1 MDTKTSGVAQF
12 ATANAAPAATS
23 SASVPSQPAV
33 NSKQDRE
40 QRKLAFTRALV
51 HGLARLIEGQRQFA
65 DEFGLSL
72 NRVFPSVYKELEGQS
87 ATQLAISLFKS
98 DWNCINDLEKL
109 IDDLMMHQVALFI
122 CLDGVAMTVLEHMG
136 EDDLMEGKSKIN
148 DARAWR
154 LHKERLSEYKEN
166 DHVRFEQL
174 VATGFV
180 DKYIRTI
187 EKHKYAKRTAE
198 NEKNKNL
205 SDKNKIKN
213 EEVMHDYS

>member
-12 ATANAAPAATS
+12 ATANDTS
-23 SASVPSQPAV
+23 SASDAGAVPSKPAV

-72 NRVFPSVYKELEGQS
+72 NRVFPSVYKDLEGQS

-109 IDDLMMHQVALFI
+109 IDDLMMHQVALFNG
-122 CLDGVAMTVLEHMG
+122 LDGVAKTVLDHMG
-136 EDDLMEGKSKIN
+136 EDDLMEGKAKIN

-154 LHKERLSEYKEN
+154 LHKERLNEYIEN
-166 DHVRFEQL
+166 DNLRFEQL

-180 DKYIRTI
+180 DKYVRTI
-187 EKHKYAKRTAE
+187 EKHKHAQRAE
-198 NEKNKNL
+198 QNEKNKKVSVN
-205 SDKNKIKN
+205 NKIKN
-213 EEVMHDYS
+213 NEVMHDFS